1 MSVQNRLLAFG
12 SAAGMLILILDSKTA
27 LSGASGGIDLCIRT
41 LIPSLFPFFVLSV
54 LLTGALSGQAGKY
67 LRSIGTICKV
77 PEGAE
82 SLIAVSILGGYP
94 AGAQNVSVLFGR
106 GQINAS
112 QAARLLAFCN
122 NAGPAFIFG
131 VLGSI
136 FPSKATPWYLW
147 LIHLLSAF
155 FVASILPDT
164 NRGSKIRLE
173 STKIRITD
181 ALSQGV
187 KVMALVCGWVIFMRI
202 ILLFM
207 DVWFLHYLPNP
218 IQIVASG
225 ILELSNGCIRLS
237 ELENDGLRFLIS
249 SGLLSLGGICVTM
262 QTASVAEGID
272 MRLYYP
278 GKLLQ
283 CSISILL
290 SCLFQFSFP
299 PASRLSDSFI
309 LATVLIFI
317 IFTAVILHYLKKVV
331 ELFNPLVYNQNN
343 YDKEVSLCCFA
354 KK

>member
-1 MSVQNRLLAFG
+1 MRVQNRLLAFG

-27 LSGASGGIDLCIRT
+27 LRGASDGIELCIRT
-41 LIPSLFPFFVLSV
+41 LIPSLFPFFVLSI
-54 LLTGALSGQAGKY
+54 LLTGALSGQAGRW
-67 LRSIGTICKV
+67 LRSIGAICRI

-94 AGAQNVSVLFGR
+94 AGAQNVSVLFR
-106 GQINAS
+106 LGQINAS

-136 FPSKATPWYLW
+136 FPAKATPLFLW

-155 FVASILPDT
+155 IVASILPDT
-164 NRGSKIRLE
+164 NGGSKIRLE
-173 STKIRITD
+173 SQTIRVTD

-207 DVWFLHYLPNP
+207 DVWFLHYLPIP
-218 IQIVASG
+218 IQIVISG
-225 ILELSNGCIRLS
+225 ILELSNGCTRLS
-237 ELENDGLRFLIS
+237 ELESDGLRFLVS

-262 QTASVAEGID
+262 QTASVADGID

-278 GKLLQ
+278 GKMLQ
-283 CSISILL
+283 CTISILL
-290 SCLFQFSFP
+290 SCFFQLSFP
-299 PASRLSDSFI
+299 AASRLSYSCIITIGLI
-309 LATVLIFI
+309 LI
-317 IFTAVILHYLKKVV
+317 IFTIVILQYMKKVV